1 MKEILDILI
10 KAPIS
15 KLAEID
21 PKLAGHVIKAAGLL
35 VEHKCKP
42 DAIYYTCDGER
53 DILYYHS
60 DLAYGQR
67 RDLGWTHERMVNEGE
82 AEWPDSN
89 PAETRA
95 AVVTCDYDTFKMIQ
109 KERWTNQQIVD
120 AGYGHWENANE

>member
-21 PKLAGHVIKAAGLL
+21 PKLAGLVIKASGLDN
-35 VEHKCKP
+35 KP
-42 DAIYYTCDGER
+42 KGTLYRAYRER

-67 RDLGWTHERMVNEGE
+67 RLLEWTHERMVNEGE
-82 AEWPDSN
+82 AEWADYNPDELK
-89 PAETRA
+89 PV
-95 AVVTCDYDTFKMIQ
+95 VVTCDHDTFQMIQ

-120 AGYGHWENANE
+120 AGYGRWDNANE